1 MKIEITAGQMV
12 EALRR
17 CGGTVECAGCPYAQ
31 LGTARCIQAMQKDAA
46 ALIEAQQA
54 FIGPLVGPMFTAKH
68 Q

>member
-1 MKIEITAGQMV
+1 MKIEITAQEMV

-17 CGGTVECAGCPYAQ
+17 CSGTMDCQGCPYAH
-31 LGTARCIQAMQKDAA
+31 LDGGKCCREMQQDAA

-54 FIGPLVGPMFTAKH
+54 FIGPLVGPMFIAKS

>member
-1 MKIEITAGQMV
+1 MIELTAKEMA

-17 CGGTVECAGCPYAQ
+17 CGGTIECAGCPYEH

-54 FIGPLVGPMFTAKH
+54 FMGPLVGPMFTAKR